1 MKKLTAAFIL
11 SFVLILSGLFSG
23 CAGNA
28 SSSESSAA
36 DSSAGSAAGS
46 SADSA
51 ASAVSTAPVSVT
63 IGSKD
68 FTENLIVAEIYAEA
82 LEGQGI
88 QVNRKL
94 NLGSSVIHSA
104 LTSGQIDLYPEYTGT
119 GLLTILK
126 HSLVTDPKEVYDIV
140 KKEYK
145 TKFNAVWLDY
155 SPANDSQGLV
165 ILKSV
170 ADQYHIK
177 TISDLQKNADKIR
190 FASQGEFDKR
200 DDGLPALEKVYGKFK
215 FKSDAIYSNSL
226 KYQILSQNKADL
238 AVAYTT
244 EGQLVDPKFLVLEDD
259 KHVWPPYNLAP
270 VVRQSALDKNPKIEE
285 ILNQV
290 SATLDTKTIT
300 ALNAKV
306 DVDKQEYEEV
316 AKNFY
321 DSIQDKIKS

>member
-1 MKKLTAAFIL
+1 MKKLTAVLL
-11 SFVLILSGLFSG
+11 SVSLVASLAGSFSG
-23 CAGNA
+23 CAKNA
-28 SSSESSAA
+28 ASESSA
-36 DSSAGSAAGS
+36 AGSAAGS
-46 SADSA
+46 
-51 ASAVSTAPVSVT
+51 ASASTAAVT
-63 IGSKD
+63 VGSKD
-68 FTENLIVAEIYAEA
+68 FTENLIVAEVYAKA
-82 LEGQGI
+82 LEGRGI
-88 QVNRKL
+88 KVNRKF

-126 HSLVTDPKEVYDIV
+126 HSLVTDPKEVYNIV
-140 KKEYK
+140 KSEYK
-145 TKFNAVWLDY
+145 TKFKAAWLDY

-170 ADQYHIK
+170 ADKYNIK

-200 DDGLPALEKVYGKFK
+200 DDGLPALEKVYGKFN
-215 FKSDAIYSNSL
+215 FKSDAIYDNSL
-226 KYQILSQNKADL
+226 KYQILSQDKADL

-244 EGQLVDPKFLVLEDD
+244 EGQLVDSKFLILEDD

-270 VVRQSALDKNPKIEE
+270 VVRQSALDKNPKIEKV
-285 ILNQV
+285 LNQV

-316 AKNFY
+316 AKDYY
-321 DSIQDKIKS
+321 DSIQDKIKG